1 MRFLNQAINL
11 IPKNIRRRL
20 FVMLGLAHRAMTL
33 GVRIMVRD
41 DEGRVLLV
49 RHTYVAGWHFPGGAV
64 DRGETAPQA
73 AMKELNE
80 ECGIEADGPLKLLQV
95 YKNPITSRFDHV
107 VLYQCDDWHRIEW
120 ERPDLEIAEV
130 GFFSVDELPE
140 ETTKS
145 TRDRLDEWLQDS
157 LVSDIW

>member
-80 ECGIEADGPLKLLQV
+80 ECGIEADGSVVCPWHGYRFDVSTGASSDGRGLKLRPAP
-95 YKNPITSRFDHV
+95 K
-107 VLYQCDDWHRIEW
+107 IE
-120 ERPDLEIAEV
+120 
-130 GFFSVDELPE
+130 
-140 ETTKS
+140 
-145 TRDRLDEWLQDS
+145 LDEAANRIR
-157 LVSDIW
+157 LVPS